1 MDEEV
6 TDLSKPLWEHP
17 DWPAFY
23 GNLVALSPLET
34 QLQSAAKKIPK
45 IEFLDD
51 LMISEV
57 VANSEIE
64 GVHLS
69 QEKLQSSFMGNLASF
84 PQDREANAINAMRM
98 AVENF
103 NKPLTHDFIKKLN
116 KLFNENKNS
125 GEYVGGI
132 NIVQGGRLGEL
143 TIVDR
148 GMPPARVKKAMDEF
162 LETYNSQKKATPLF
176 NAVSGHIHFEKV
188 HPFSD
193 GNGRTGRVLMNMGLM
208 RDLGLKHPLALSR
221 AIQKE
226 DKLYYATLNG
236 AALDLTSTVKVL
248 APLIHHAMEQTT
260 RMKKLTVY
268 RKRTFAE
275 DLNERQRKALDH
287 LVKAELRSGYQG
299 KFTSSKYL
307 ALWKPS
313 ERPSDRTALRDLGDL
328 VSRGLLSRKG
338 IQKGS
343 HYLLLLG

>member
-1 MDEEV
+1 MDDEV
-6 TDLSKPLWEHP
+6 TDRSKPLWAHP

-23 GNLVALSPLET
+23 GNQAALSSLEAE
-34 QLQSAAKKIPK
+34 LKEAAKKIPK
-45 IEFLDD
+45 IEVLDD

-64 GVHLS
+64 GVQLS
-69 QEKLQSSFMGNLASF
+69 QEKLQSSFMGNLVSS
-84 PQDREANAINAMRM
+84 PQDREANAIKAMRL

-103 NKPLTHDFIKKLN
+103 SKPLTHGFVKKLN
-116 KLFNENKNS
+116 RLFNENENA

-132 NIVQGGRLGEL
+132 NIVQGGKLGEL

-148 GMPPARVKKAMDEF
+148 GMPPERVKNAMDEF
-162 LETYNSQKKATPLF
+162 LKAYNSQKKGTPLF
-176 NAVSGHIHFEKV
+176 NAVSGHVHFEKV

-226 DKLYYATLNG
+226 HKLYYASLNQ
-236 AALDLTSTVKVL
+236 ADLDLTSTVKAM
-248 APLIHHAMEQTT
+248 APLMHHAIEQTT
-260 RMKKLTVY
+260 RMKALTAY
-268 RKRTFAE
+268 RKKAFAE
-275 DLNERQRKALDH
+275 DLNDRQRKALEH
-287 LVKAELRSGYQG
+287 LIRAELNSGYQG

-307 ALWKPS
+307 ALYKPS
-313 ERPSDRTALRDLGDL
+313 ERPSDRTALRDLNDL
-328 VSRGLLSRKG
+328 VSRGLLVRKG
-338 IQKGS
+338 DRKGA